1 MKTSI
6 HLSRANGYRELGMF
20 DQSILELESIRQED
34 VWSYDVIKSKYLTYF
49 EAKQFEMAS
58 AMTHALRIHH
68 CHLNEGWLLW
78 AECIFH
84 SEGPSAA
91 ANLLIDKSET
101 VGNKADVLFSIGR
114 FLAMAEDFSN
124 AKNYIRRAI
133 KLNHKYRKAFLE
145 DPVFDGLW
153 ESFA

>member
-20 DQSILELESIRQED
+20 DESILELESIRQED

>member
-114 FLAMAEDFSN
+114 FLAMAEEFSN

>member
-91 ANLLIDKSET
+91 ANLLIDKSEI
-101 VGNKADVLFSIGR
+101 VGNEADVLFSIGR

-133 KLNHKYRKAFLE
+133 KLNHRYRKAFLE

>member
-20 DQSILELESIRQED
+20 DQSILELESIRQEE

-58 AMTHALRIHH
+58 AMTHALRIYHS
-68 CHLNEGWLLW
+68 HLIEGWLLW
-78 AECIFH
+78 AECIFQ

-91 ANLLIDKSET
+91 ANLLIDKGERVS
-101 VGNKADVLFSIGR
+101 KDADVLFSIGR
-114 FLAMAEDFSN
+114 YLAMAEDFSN

>member
-91 ANLLIDKSET
+91 ANLLIDKSEI
-101 VGNKADVLFSIGR
+101 VGNEADVLFSIGR

>member
-101 VGNKADVLFSIGR
+101 VGNEADVLFSIGR

>member
-20 DQSILELESIRQED
+20 DESILELESIRQED

-101 VGNKADVLFSIGR
+101 VGNEADVLFSIGR

>member
-68 CHLNEGWLLW
+68 SHLSEGWLLW
-78 AECIFH
+78 AECTFQTD
-84 SEGPSAA
+84 GPKAA
-91 ANLLIDKSET
+91 ADLLIDEDKT
-101 VGNKADVLFSIGR
+101 VSQYADVLFSIGR
-114 FLAMAEDFSN
+114 YLAMAEDFSN
-124 AKNYIRRAI
+124 SKNYIRRAI

-145 DPVFDGLW
+145 DQVFDGLW

>member
-20 DQSILELESIRQED
+20 DESILELESIRQED

-91 ANLLIDKSET
+91 ANLLIDKSEI
-101 VGNKADVLFSIGR
+101 VGNEADVLFSIGR

>member
-1 MKTSI
+1 VKTSI

-20 DQSILELESIRQED
+20 DESILELESIRQED
-34 VWSYDVIKSKYLTYF
+34 VWSYDVIQSKYLTYF

-68 CHLNEGWLLW
+68 SHLNEGWLLW

-101 VGNKADVLFSIGR
+101 VGNEADVLFSIGR